1 MNKKVFIFDDNIEI
15 LELCTEILQDIGCEV
30 KTSPTTNRVEQQVA
44 DYMPDLIFMDNWLPD
59 MSGIEA
65 TKLLKANDRLK
76 NIPVIYFSANSNISE
91 LANQAG
97 ADDFLAKPFDIDK
110 FEETVKKINELRAS
124 INEIVKELEDE

>member
-1 MNKKVFIFDDNIEI
+1 MKKVFIFDDNIEI
-15 LELCTEILQDIGCEV
+15 LELCTEILEDLGLEV
-30 KTSPTTNRVEQQVA
+30 KTSPTTNSVEEQVSS
-44 DYMPDLIFMDNWLPD
+44 YMPDLIFMDNWLPD

-110 FEETVKKINELRAS
+110 FGETVKKYTG
-124 INEIVKELEDE
+124 V

>member
-1 MNKKVFIFDDNIEI
+1 MNKKVFIFDDNLEI
-15 LELCTEILQDIGCEV
+15 LVLCTEILEDLGLEV
-30 KTSPTTNRVEQQVA
+30 KTSPTTNSVEEQVSS
-44 DYMPDLIFMDNWLPD
+44 YMPDLIFMDNWLPD

-110 FEETVKKINELRAS
+110 FEETVKKYTG
-124 INEIVKELEDE
+124 V

>member
-1 MNKKVFIFDDNIEI
+1 MNKKVFIFDDNLEI

-110 FEETVKKINELRAS
+110 FEETVKKYTG
-124 INEIVKELEDE
+124 V